1 MAVNTSFRSPDS
13 PEVEEAMMASLEA
26 LRRTNYREILEHI
39 RAKLGDREIHG
50 LDVGCARGW
59 FLDEAAKQGIAMDGI
74 EPEHNFFLEA
84 GRYSPNVI
92 EGLFPQDF
100 TLTSTYDFII
110 FNDVFE
116 HLPDLDAVLRKCSEL
131 LKPEGLLIIN
141 CPDSRGIFFRIARL
155 MMKLGVPSYW
165 RRLWQMDFYSP
176 HLWYFNRENLAQ
188 IVGSYG
194 FSCTGY
200 SAPKTITVKG
210 LRQRIMCS
218 AKNAIAG
225 YATYL
230 AVLTASPFLNMLPKD
245 IMCLFFTRH

>member
-13 PEVEEAMMASLEA
+13 PEVEEAMMVSLEA

-39 RAKLGDREIHG
+39 RAKLGDRETHR

-74 EPEHNFFLEA
+74 EPEHNFFIEA
-84 GRYSPNVI
+84 GKYSPNVI

-100 TLTSTYDFII
+100 TITRKYDFII

-116 HLPDLDAVLRKCSEL
+116 HLPDLDSVLRKCSEL
-131 LKPEGLLIIN
+131 LKPESLLIIN
-141 CPDSRGIFFRIARL
+141 CPDSRGIFFRIAKL

-176 HLWYFNRENLAQ
+176 HLWYFDRENLTQ
-188 IVGSYG
+188 IVAGYG
-194 FSCTGY
+194 FLCSGY
-200 SAPKTITVKG
+200 STPEGHNVPVFHQA
-210 LRQRIMCS
+210 
-218 AKNAIAG
+218 
-225 YATYL
+225 
-230 AVLTASPFLNMLPKD
+230 
-245 IMCLFFTRH
+245 